1 MGIYISYRIPTENLQ
16 KSSSVMKDVAA
27 AHSLHIQAKL
37 EIESAESTILLNIIK
52 REVYTLLREHTQL
65 PLNATPAIVIIINIP
80 LFSVMEIVTREMPV
94 GS

>member
-1 MGIYISYRIPTENLQ
+1 MVIYISYCIPTENLQ
-16 KSSSVMKDVAA
+16 KSSSVMKDVAV

-52 REVYTLLREHTQL
+52 REVYASLREHTQL
-65 PLNATPAIVIIINIP
+65 PLNATPAIEIIINIS
-80 LFSVMEIVTREMPV
+80 LFSVMEIVTREMLV